1 MRFFRNARHTSTC
14 DQRGTSVELVQE
26 LTKTILKLYQYC
38 LFKTFH
44 DHSNSIDTLQAII
57 FSPGRHAKRVLTLAQ
72 HALNSKNDGWGLRQ
86 RVGNRSDVRHN
97 PAK

>member
-1 MRFFRNARHTSTC
+1 MRFFRNARDTSTC

-26 LTKTILKLYQYC
+26 LTKTILKLFQYC

-57 FSPGRHAKRVLTLAQ
+57 FFPGRHAKRVLTLAQ
-72 HALNSKNDGWGLRQ
+72 HALNSKNDGLEASPARGKQ
-86 RVGNRSDVRHN
+86 VRC
-97 PAK
+97 AT

>member
-1 MRFFRNARHTSTC
+1 MRFFRNARDTSTC

-57 FSPGRHAKRVLTLAQ
+57 FSLVDTPNEYSLWRNML
-72 HALNSKNDGWGLRQ
+72 
-86 RVGNRSDVRHN
+86 
-97 PAK
+97 